1 MHSENN
7 KVIFEMRF
15 HRRRRKNSIQ
25 CRFAADLPAGA
36 NVCLHLIHA
45 SLSSHECVPEM
56 ASEKCVKQ
64 FLYGLLVYPVR
75 TDHGCQL
82 RSIAAIHKRR
92 PQNSWNFSPLP

>member
-15 HRRRRKNSIQ
+15 HRRRRKNS
-25 CRFAADLPAGA
+25 RFAADLPAGA